1 MPHAYPHDFAY
12 FVHDRW
18 DDAPLSVGPAPGAHL
33 PRNPPPAPGVL
44 QEVFSTCYQ
53 ASLMRE
59 EERPVTFRLILC
71 EPELFPAE
79 GGTPTGLHRLEF
91 TAPRPF
97 EVQELRRL
105 SPATDYH
112 RSLIGARLSGKGSL
126 EIWGIVQS
134 GAGWV
139 RTFQGGRDRHAP
151 LPPAL
156 VVHVSGPGQLGAH
169 RGDFLVAKLERG
181 EISGSSMDVFASE
194 WLRESFKERR
204 AELAK
209 LHEAARERAAG
220 RWAPLDPDLALVL
233 GQQVGRRLISV
244 MRGARHGG
252 TVIFVPAALTEELSA
267 ENRYVAIKYEFA
279 EGEPRSCL
287 RALVVHTMNVLAETH
302 GRRVGKEHKPVGWA
316 EYEASSDSKLAE
328 LEEAIFEVAYLIAAL
343 SAVDGAAVLT
353 KRFELLGFGAEISG
367 KLPEVRTVARAL
379 DVEGKRTVQE
389 SIEGVGTRHRS
400 AYRLCSELKEAVAV
414 VISQDGGARFVKWKD
429 GALTYWD
436 QA

>member
-1 MPHAYPHDFAY
+1 M
-12 FVHDRW
+12 
-18 DDAPLSVGPAPGAHL
+18 
-33 PRNPPPAPGVL
+33 
-44 QEVFSTCYQ
+44 FSTCYQ

-59 EERPVTFRLILC
+59 EERSVTFRLILC

-79 GGTPTGLHRLEF
+79 GGPPTGLHRLEF
-91 TAPRPF
+91 NAPRSF

-112 RSLIGARLSGKGSL
+112 RSLIGGRLNGRGSL

-134 GAGWV
+134 GPGWV

-156 VVHVSGPGQLGAH
+156 VVHVSGPGQLGMH

-181 EISGSSMDVFASE
+181 EISGSSMDVFVSE
-194 WLRESFKERR
+194 WLRESFKKRR

-209 LHEAARERAAG
+209 LHEAARSRTAG
-220 RWAPLDPDLALVL
+220 RWATLDPDLALVL
-233 GQQVGRRLISV
+233 GQQVVRRLISV
-244 MRGARHGG
+244 MSSARHGG

-279 EGEPRSCL
+279 EDEPRSRL
-287 RALVVHTMNVLAETH
+287 RAFVVRTMNVLAETH
-302 GRRVGKEHKPVGWA
+302 GRRVGKEQKPVGWT
-316 EYEASSDSKLAE
+316 EYETSNDRKLAE
-328 LEEAIFEVAYLIAAL
+328 FEEAIYEVAHLIAAL
-343 SAVDGAAVLT
+343 AAVDGAAVIT

-379 DVEGKRTVQE
+379 DVEGKRIVQE
-389 SIEGVGTRHRS
+389 NIEGVGTRHRS

-429 GALTYWD
+429 GVLTYWD